1 MFRPV
6 IQKTRYLVALA
17 IFNYLMFLWASHT
30 ITIEKTIGYDYK
42 IQASQLMKKTMD
54 FLRTYRLGEQ
64 GVFVGDSVLD
74 PNETMLIG
82 TAYGC
87 STDEGYL
94 DAKASTLNPNFAAV
108 IIDLLFQAGVEQG
121 DTIAL
126 AYTGSMPGAN
136 IATLAA
142 CEIMDLEPVIISSVG
157 ASWYGATDT
166 NFTWLDIENK
176 LYNEK
181 IFSHKSLM
189 ASIGGKSDVG
199 RGLTRECQE
208 ALQSAISRN
217 DLNLIYE
224 KDWRNS
230 IKKRVTSY
238 GNITPI
244 SHYKTFINIGGGIAN
259 VGVGEYNP
267 RNGVLFPEDLM
278 TFQNESVLKTFS
290 KEKVP
295 VINIRSIKQLI
306 KLYGLPYFPTPLP
319 PIGEGVLFMK
329 PTYNRIVNFI
339 ALLLTLLATTGI
351 GFYSHKQIHNR
362 METYEPDSIL

>member
-1 MFRPV
+1 MGLENFNPQIWAAKLFVRLRKSLVHASTVNRDYEGEIRSFGDTVRINEIGPV
-6 IQKTRYLVALA
+6 DISDYTKYDDITWQELDSAQKMLL
-17 IFNYLMFLWASHT
+17 I
-30 ITIEKTIGYDYK
+30 D
-42 IQASQLMKKTMD
+42 QAKSFSFQID
-54 FLRTYRLGEQ
+54 DSSEGN
-64 GVFVGDSVLD
+64 GDGVLD

-136 IATLAA
+136 IAVLAA
-142 CEIMDLEPVIISSVG
+142 CEIMDVKPVIISSVG

-244 SHYKTFINIGGGIAN
+244 SHYKTFINIGGGITN
-259 VGVGEYNP
+259 VGVGDYNLK
-267 RNGVLFPEDLM
+267 NGVLFPEDLM
-278 TFQNESVLKTFS
+278 TFQNECVLKTLS
-290 KEKVP
+290 ML
-295 VINIRSIKQLI
+295 R
-306 KLYGLPYFPTPLP
+306 
-319 PIGEGVLFMK
+319 GVLLQHHQSKWPQNKHGHFEV
-329 PTYNRIVNFI
+329 P
-339 ALLLTLLATTGI
+339 A
-351 GFYSHKQIHNR
+351 
-362 METYEPDSIL
+362 

>member
-30 ITIEKTIGYDYK
+30 ITIEKAIGYDYK
-42 IQASQLMKKTMD
+42 IQASQLMKKAMD

-230 IKKRVTSY
+230 IKKRITTY

-259 VGVGEYNP
+259 LGVGENKP
-267 RNGVLFPEDLM
+267 GNGVLSPEDLQS
-278 TFQNESVLKTFS
+278 FQNESVI
-290 KEKVP
+290 KVFTDSNIP
-295 VINIRSIKQLI
+295 IINIRGIKRLT
-306 KLYGLPYFPTPLP
+306 KEYGLPYSPTKIPQ
-319 PIGEGVLFMK
+319 IGTGRLFME
-329 PTYNRIVNFI
+329 PLYNRIVNFI
-339 ALLLTLLATTGI
+339 ALLLTVLATTGLGI
-351 GFYSHKQIHNR
+351 YSHKQIHNR
-362 METYEPDSIL
+362 MEAHEPESTL